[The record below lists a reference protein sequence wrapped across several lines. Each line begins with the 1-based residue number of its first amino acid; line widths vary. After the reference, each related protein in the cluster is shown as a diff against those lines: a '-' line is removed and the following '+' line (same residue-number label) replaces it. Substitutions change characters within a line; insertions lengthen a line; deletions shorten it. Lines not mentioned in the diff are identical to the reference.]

1 MSHPV
6 RRPPTPFHDREIR
19 TMDDHTLNHVM
30 AAADLLGIP
39 ITRQMLEQIL
49 YAHAFA
55 VRMIETGRPLDAEL
69 TAGFA
74 SAPRCEL
81 GHVLD
86 GNGLCWTCSAGSA
99 QSARAE
105 LEGPATP

>member
-1 MSHPV
+1 
-6 RRPPTPFHDREIR
+6 
-19 TMDDHTLNHVM
+19 MDDHTLNHVM

-55 VRMIETGRPLDAEL
+55 VRIIETGRPLDAEL

-81 GHVLD
+81 GHILD
-86 GNGLCWTCSAGSA
+86 GNGLCWTCSASSA
-99 QSARAE
+99 GTHASGNERSSARSERRAAIKR
-105 LEGPATP
+105 P